1 MLGRIRKTINYL
13 VYKGVIK
20 NDTDLAVKLGYKKTS
35 LSSILNGSV
44 PATKFVERLCR
55 FDKNLN
61 KVWILTGEGN
71 MLNSDGFQSNNTNS
85 VNVNGTL
92 ETSPITV
99 NNDKTLEKALDALRE
114 SQGQINRLIT
124 IIENMQK

>member
-1 MLGRIRKTINYL
+1 MLERLRTIINYL
-13 VYKGVIK
+13 VFQGIIK
-20 NDTDLAVKLGYKKTS
+20 NDTDLADKIGYKKTS

-44 PATKFVERLCR
+44 PAKKFVERLCR
-55 FDKNLN
+55 FHKNLN
-61 KVWILTGEGN
+61 KVWILTGEGS

-85 VNVNGTL
+85 TNVNGTL
-92 ETSPITV
+92 ENSPITV